1 MTGKSRR
8 KKKQTIFWI
17 FLWPLIAIM
26 LVQGIVT
33 MGTLTVKRVA
43 SMLEEYS
50 SGMLN
55 QLVENRKVI
64 LQNDMN
70 ERWSSVSGQ
79 EELMNQVVEQFLKDR
94 RVSLDQL
101 LVSDELKD
109 ELLTMLF
116 PECVDLVRSNP
127 TTGIFLT
134 IY

>member
-50 SGMLN
+50 RGMLN

-79 EELMNQVVEQFLKDR
+79 
-94 RVSLDQL
+94 
-101 LVSDELKD
+101 
-109 ELLTMLF
+109 
-116 PECVDLVRSNP
+116 
-127 TTGIFLT
+127 
-134 IY
+134 

>member
-50 SGMLN
+50 SSMMN
-55 QLVENRKVI
+55 RLVENRRVI
-64 LQNDMN
+64 LQNDMIQ
-70 ERWSSVSGQ
+70 RWASVHQQ
-79 EELMNQVVEQFLKDR
+79 ETLLK
-94 RVSLDQL
+94 
-101 LVSDELKD
+101 
-109 ELLTMLF
+109 
-116 PECVDLVRSNP
+116 N
-127 TTGIFLT
+127 IFSHF
-134 IY
+134 